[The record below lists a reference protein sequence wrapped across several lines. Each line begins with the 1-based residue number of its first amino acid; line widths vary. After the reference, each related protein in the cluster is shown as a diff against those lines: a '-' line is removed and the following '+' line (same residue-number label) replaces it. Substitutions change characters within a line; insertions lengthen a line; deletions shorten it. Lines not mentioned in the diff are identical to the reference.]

1 MSAVRHG
8 DIQSRFSEVETL
20 CLQYADR
27 MTELPVEVDDALFE
41 KLRQQFSGAQRVELT
56 AVIAWEN
63 FRTRFNHAFG
73 LESEGYAIEAEMQP
87 VAGSQLKQKAE

>member
-1 MSAVRHG
+1 MDDAALSAVRHG
-8 DIQSRFSEVETL
+8 DIHGQFSEIETL

-27 MTELPVEVDDALFE
+27 MTELPVEVDDALFQ
-41 KLRQQFSGAQRVELT
+41 KLRQQFSEAQMVELT

-73 LESEGYAIEAEMQP
+73 LESEAYYEVKDHDALRGG
-87 VAGSQLKQKAE
+87 V